1 MLHDAMICMFVGAV
15 TVQPLAV
22 LSALLAFIAIMSI
35 TAFFISRGSRGDDVL
50 SRLSRF
56 SGDQASSSSGSLE
69 GEDERN
75 RSPLTGLFRSLNKA
89 LSRTT
94 ATSKLTEQLSR
105 ADLRIKP
112 AEWLTLVLILG
123 AAVGLIFTVRVG
135 NILPLPI
142 GIIVALIGSQIFL
155 RIRQSHRLSAF
166 NRQLGDTMMLLS
178 NALRAGYSFTQAVST
193 VAQSSSPPIGDEFA
207 RATREIALGI
217 NVDDALQH
225 MVERNQSEDFD
236 LMVTAVQ
243 IQRVVG
249 GNLAEILDT
258 IAFTIRERVRIEGEI
273 RTLTAQARTSGY
285 IITGLPIGV
294 AVLLYFIEPTYFLP
308 LVTTTFG
315 WILSGI
321 SVFAILVGFGIIQRI
336 VKIEV

>member
-1 MLHDAMICMFVGAV
+1 MFVGAM
-15 TVQPLAV
+15 TLQPLAI
-22 LSALLAFIAIMSI
+22 LSALLAFIAIMSL
-35 TAFFISRGSRGDDVL
+35 TAFIISRTSQGDDVL
-50 SRLSRF
+50 NRLNRF
-56 SGDQASSSSGSLE
+56 SGNQNLQSTSSPE
-69 GEDERN
+69 MDDNRN
-75 RSPLTGLFRSLNKA
+75 RSPLTGLFRSLNRV
-89 LSRTT
+89 LSRST
-94 ATSKLTEQLSR
+94 ATSHLTEQLSR

-112 AEWLTLVLILG
+112 AEWLTLIVIVG
-123 AAVGLIFTVRVG
+123 AVVGLLFSVRVS

-142 GIIVALIGSQIFL
+142 GIIVALISSQIYL
-155 RIRQSHRLSAF
+155 RIRQSRRLSAF

-178 NALRAGYSFTQAVST
+178 NALRAGYSFTQSVST

-217 NVDDALQH
+217 NVDEALQH
-225 MVERNQSEDFD
+225 MVDRNQSEDFD

-285 IITGLPIGV
+285 IITALPIGV
-294 AVLLYFIEPTYFLP
+294 AVLLYFIEPAYFTP
-308 LVTTTFG
+308 LVSTTFG

-321 SVFAILVGFGIIQRI
+321 SIFAILVGFGIIQRI

>member
-1 MLHDAMICMFVGAV
+1 MFVGAM
-15 TVQPLAV
+15 TLQPLAV
-22 LSALLAFIAIMSI
+22 LSALLAFIAIMSL
-35 TAFFISRGSRGDDVL
+35 TAFIISPTSQGDDVL
-50 SRLSRF
+50 NRLNRF
-56 SGDQASSSSGSLE
+56 NGNQNLQSTSSPE
-69 GEDERN
+69 MDDNRN
-75 RSPLTGLFRSLNKA
+75 RSPLTGLFRSLNRV
-89 LSRTT
+89 LSRST
-94 ATSKLTEQLSR
+94 ATSHLTEQLSR

-112 AEWLTLVLILG
+112 AEWLTLIVIVG
-123 AAVGLIFTVRVG
+123 AVVGLLFSVRVS

-142 GIIVALIGSQIFL
+142 GIIVALISSQIYL
-155 RIRQSHRLSAF
+155 RIRQSRRLSAF

-178 NALRAGYSFTQAVST
+178 NALRAGYSFTQSVST

-217 NVDDALQH
+217 NVDEALQH
-225 MVERNQSEDFD
+225 MVDRNQSEDFD

-285 IITGLPIGV
+285 IITALPIGV
-294 AVLLYFIEPTYFLP
+294 AVLLYFIEPSYFTP
-308 LVTTTFG
+308 LVSTTFG

-321 SVFAILVGFGIIQRI
+321 SIFAILVGFGIIQRI